1 MHILIPVTFFRS
13 ITLTIYA
20 MLMPKRSKYR
30 KHQKQKGSR
39 KGSQSNTLELRFG
52 RYGIKT
58 THHGEIHT
66 RTIEAVR
73 RSITRKLKR
82 SGQVWT
88 RIFPDRVV
96 TTKPAEVRM
105 GKGKGSPSHWACR
118 VRPGQVLYEID
129 GVTATLAMQA
139 VKLAHHKLP
148 VKTCFVRL

>member
-1 MHILIPVTFFRS
+1 
-13 ITLTIYA
+13 
-20 MLMPKRSKYR
+20 MLMPKKSKYR

-52 RYGIKT
+52 RYGIKS

-73 RSITRKLKR
+73 RTITRKLKR

-88 RIFPDRVV
+88 RVFPDRVV

-105 GKGKGSPSHWACR
+105 GKGKGSPSHWVCR

-129 GVTATLAMQA
+129 GVTAPLAVQA
-139 VKLAHHKLP
+139 MKLAHHKLP
-148 VKTCFVRL
+148 VKTCFVRI